1 MATTTFVAIVEP
13 FAVVSAG
20 VGTTLQYAR
29 LRKLQSTSWAAVAYD
44 HHYPMLQNHWV
55 YSMPVGTSENL
66 SP

>member
-1 MATTTFVAIVEP
+1 
-13 FAVVSAG
+13 
-20 VGTTLQYAR
+20 
-29 LRKLQSTSWAAVAYD
+29 VAYD